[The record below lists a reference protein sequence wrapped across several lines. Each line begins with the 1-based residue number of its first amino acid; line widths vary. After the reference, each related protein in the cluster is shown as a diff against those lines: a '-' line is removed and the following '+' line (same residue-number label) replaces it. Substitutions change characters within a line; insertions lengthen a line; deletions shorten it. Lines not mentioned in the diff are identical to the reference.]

1 MGAYDEIWGVA
12 EDNYGIITS
21 ARAKELGVSRQN
33 MMALLRRG
41 VLTRL
46 AQGVYQVKHHVPGVN
61 DVYAVG
67 VAMVGSSA
75 YLRGASVIAMLNLA
89 PTNPG
94 LLYVGSEDRV
104 RRRLPDGFRVRD
116 RTVCQTT
123 EYDGFEGIR
132 CQPLVDALKTA
143 RDEGAV
149 EADRIADAA
158 KKAKERGLLTDEEC
172 AQFQG

>member
-1 MGAYDEIWGVA
+1 
-12 EDNYGIITS
+12 
-21 ARAKELGVSRQN
+21 
-33 MMALLRRG
+33 
-41 VLTRL
+41 
-46 AQGVYQVKHHVPGVN
+46 
-61 DVYAVG
+61 
-67 VAMVGSSA
+67 MVGSSA

-143 RDEGAV
+143 GDEGAV

>member
-33 MMALLRRG
+33 MMAMLRRG

-61 DVYAVG
+61 DVYAIG

-94 LLYVGSEDRV
+94 LLYVGSEGRV